1 MDERQ
6 LSKIDD
12 LNERFCFDCLVIRT
26 KHAEHCKKCNL
37 CVNYRH
43 KHSRLFGR
51 CIGADNAASYYLIL
65 LSSHLVLV
73 SYLLQVLT
81 SCQFYSSNLVFH
93 LIEGAVSHLS
103 SSKLMALFHLS
114 LVFLALIN
122 FDHLC
127 SFTTAVTREMTLR
140 EMNNVYDYKQCLKIK
155 SHEHGHGHGHSHD
168 HDIES

>member
-26 KHAEHCKKCNL
+26 KHAEHCSKCTI

-65 LSSHLVLV
+65 LATHLILV
-73 SYLLQVLT
+73 SYLLLVLT
-81 SCQFYSSNLVFH
+81 SYPCESSNILFK
-93 LIEGAVSHLS
+93 LLEGALMHWSA
-103 SSKLMALFHLS
+103 SKLMSFFHLC
-114 LVFLALIN
+114 LIFLALIN
-122 FDHLC
+122 FDHQV
-127 SFTTAVTREMTLR
+127 SMTTAVTRDMTLR
-140 EMNNVYDYKQCLKIK
+140 EMNAVYDYK
-155 SHEHGHGHGHSHD
+155 
-168 HDIES
+168 